1 MATAKTATSK
11 RSYSPADLADR
22 AVQRRAVEAVIW
34 GMPAVNFD
42 RMLRAAIE
50 NGGKA
55 NQVMLHG
62 DDCSRPEVQLLSRTV
77 ERGPVLVDG
86 AVSSGSTS
94 ESYIYNSVSIG
105 TAGDFASI
113 SMVIVEQLS
122 DTTYLASKEGSQ
134 RRWGRMES
142 RRRLMVSFF
151 TVPVNPFGRA
161 ASTGSA
167 RAPFRAIHTVTSS
180 RWSGAERSSR

>member
-86 AVSSGSTS
+86 AVSLRVDIRSRAFT
-94 ESYIYNSVSIG
+94 
-105 TAGDFASI
+105 TA
-113 SMVIVEQLS
+113 
-122 DTTYLASKEGSQ
+122 
-134 RRWGRMES
+134 S
-142 RRRLMVSFF
+142 RLGPPATLQV
-151 TVPVNPFGRA
+151 
-161 ASTGSA
+161 
-167 RAPFRAIHTVTSS
+167 S
-180 RWSGAERSSR
+180 RW

>member
-94 ESYIYNSVSIG
+94 GV
-105 TAGDFASI
+105 
-113 SMVIVEQLS
+113 VHLQ
-122 DTTYLASKEGSQ
+122 Q
-134 RRWGRMES
+134 RLDWD
-142 RRRLMVSFF
+142 RRRLCKYLDG
-151 TVPVNPFGRA
+151 NRRA
-161 ASTGSA
+161 AERHDVLGVEGGVAAPLGPNGIT
-167 RAPFRAIHTVTSS
+167 APFDGQFLYCSSQPVWTSGEY
-180 RWSGAERSSR
+180 WECQGAVSCDSHGHQFTLVRR